1 MKRIF
6 TLNLLALSIL
16 LLFSVKGMAQA
27 YLNDSKYG
35 VDEEARQQ
43 CIVALS
49 LYGEDYKQKNY
60 EKAKPNWLKVLNVCP
75 AARLNT
81 YIHGTRMMRTWIEN
95 EAAPSRK
102 AELID
107 SLMLI
112 YDLRI
117 EHFDSKGTVLGQKGI
132 DLASLDAD
140 RYEEAYNILKESV
153 ELESD
158 ASSEVV
164 LYTYMALTK
173 TMYDN
178 GKLTGES
185 VIETYA
191 MLADFLDSQLESK
204 PDDSRLLQVKENID
218 AIFSN
223 AGVADCESLEK
234 IFEPRIKED
243 APIELVKMVSTL
255 LSANKCETTEFY
267 KKTAKVLYGIEP
279 SSSRAYELA
288 RIYLNEKN
296 YAKAEVLY
304 KEAIEQQTDSIVES
318 KFLVEYANMVF
329 NDMGKPQQAR
339 SLAQKALSINPKIGH
354 AYILIGQ
361 IYAAEKDCFT
371 DDFQKKTIYW
381 VAVDQF
387 AKAKQ
392 VDPSVADDCTR
403 LIDTYVQ
410 YFPAKSDI
418 FFQDLTINQRYTVGG
433 WINETTTIR
442 ARPE

>member
-1 MKRIF
+1 MKRLL

-16 LLFSVKGMAQA
+16 LLFSVKGIAQA

-49 LYGEDYKQKNY
+49 LYGEDYKQRNY
-60 EKAKPNWLKVLNVCP
+60 EKAKPNWVKVLNVCP
-75 AARLNT
+75 SARLNT
-81 YIHGTRMMRTWIEN
+81 YIHGTRMMKTWIEN

-107 SLMLI
+107 SLMMI
-112 YDLRI
+112 YDMRI

-132 DLASLDAD
+132 DLASLDSD

-164 LYTYMALTK
+164 LYTFMALTK

-178 GKLTGES
+178 GKLNGED

-191 MLADFLDSQLESK
+191 MLADYLDSQLESK
-204 PDDSRLLQVKENID
+204 PDDSRLLQVKDNIN
-218 AIFSN
+218 AIFTN

-234 IFEPRIKED
+234 IFEPRIKEGASID
-243 APIELVKMVSTL
+243 LVKMVSNL
-255 LSANKCETTEFY
+255 LVANKCESTDFY

-279 SSSRAYELA
+279 TSSRAYELA
-288 RIYLNEKN
+288 RVYLSEKN
-296 YAKAEVLY
+296 YAQAEVLY
-304 KEAIEQQTDSIVES
+304 KDAVEHEGDTITKS
-318 KFLVEYANMVF
+318 KFLVEYANMIF
-329 NDMGKPQQAR
+329 NDVRKPQQAR
-339 SLAQKALSINPKIGH
+339 SLALKALSLNPNIGH

-361 IYAAEKDCFT
+361 IYAAEKDHFS

-392 VDPSVADDCTR
+392 VDSTVADDCNR
-403 LIDTYVQ
+403 LIETYVQ

-418 FFQDLTINQRYTVGG
+418 FFQDLTLNQRYTVGG
-433 WINETTTIR
+433 WINEVTTIR